1 MSNSSN
7 HNGYPLTIGQYHEH
21 KLIYRQVVTMYV
33 HEQTFRVFELEH
45 KGDLLDSNGRV
56 GRYRLTE

>member
-1 MSNSSN
+1 
-7 HNGYPLTIGQYHEH
+7 
-21 KLIYRQVVTMYV
+21 MYV